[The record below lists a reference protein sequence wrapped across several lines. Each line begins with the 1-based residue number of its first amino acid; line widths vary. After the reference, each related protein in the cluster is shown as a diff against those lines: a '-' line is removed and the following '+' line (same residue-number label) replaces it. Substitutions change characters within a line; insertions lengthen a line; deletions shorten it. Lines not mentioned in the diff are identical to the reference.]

1 MNEFQSAIEVFDAD
15 NSPQGRVLREGL
27 KLIGTLGIDRVT
39 VAAILAEAK
48 VARGTVYAHFGDV
61 FGVFASAWSA
71 LGRPWLTVMMSGV
84 PEAEIPAEYR
94 SALVQILCAAR
105 RAPVL
110 NEVVA
115 PDVAAV
121 WGSVDHSSL
130 ITESRAIWGLLMRLS
145 IELSRPI
152 LPDADSLAPLI
163 AMITALPDDAI
174 ERYSLGE
181 TAPVVAE
188 IPPAQS
194 PFDAEDDDITRRL
207 MVAAVD
213 VVASSG
219 LSSASMLRVCRT
231 ARLTPGAAAPRF
243 TDLRALHDYAFS
255 ASLADVVRQ
264 NAGVIS
270 GTLEDLSIPD
280 QSAAIN
286 SSSLQPSRRKWR
298 LYRQEFHLAAMT
310 DPDLAAKMRSAIV
323 DTDAASYDAILA
335 TGVELPL
342 AKAMVLF
349 THVAAAGVGAVDA
362 LGLPLAS
369 MDTRPVFHW
378 LFESFTGAPA
388 GVAGR

>member
-1 MNEFQSAIEVFDAD
+1 MNKLRAAIDAFDAD

-27 KLIGTLGIDRVT
+27 KLVGTLGIDRVT

-61 FGVFASAWSA
+61 FGVFASAWSV

-84 PEAEIPAEYR
+84 PEAEIPTEYR

-110 NEVVA
+110 DEVVA
-115 PDVAAV
+115 PDVAVV
-121 WGSVDHSSL
+121 WDSVDHSSL

-152 LPDADSLAPLI
+152 LPDADSLVPLI
-163 AMITALPDDAI
+163 AMIAALPDDAI
-174 ERYSLGE
+174 ERYELGN
-181 TAPVVAE
+181 TAPAVLE
-188 IPPAQS
+188 LPPAQS
-194 PFDAEDDDITRRL
+194 PFDAEGDDITRRL

-270 GTLEDLSIPD
+270 GTLEDLSVPE

-310 DPDLAAKMRSAIV
+310 DPELAAKMRSAIV
-323 DTDAASYDAILA
+323 ATDAASYEAILA
-335 TGVELPL
+335 TGVDLPL

-349 THVAAAGVGAVDA
+349 THVAAAGVGAVDS

-378 LFESFTGAPA
+378 LVEAFTLASA

>member
-1 MNEFQSAIEVFDAD
+1 MNEFQFAIDAFDAD

-27 KLIGTLGIDRVT
+27 KLIGAVGIDRVT

-84 PEAEIPAEYR
+84 PEAEIPTEYR

-110 NEVVA
+110 DEVVA

-121 WGSVDHSSL
+121 WGSVNHSSL
-130 ITESRAIWGLLMRLS
+130 ITEFRAIWSLMMRLS

-152 LPDADSLAPLI
+152 LPEADSLAPLI
-163 AMITALPDDAI
+163 AMIAALPDDAI

-188 IPPAQS
+188 LPPAQS
-194 PFDAEDDDITRRL
+194 PFDAEGDDITRRL

-270 GTLEDLSIPD
+270 GTLEDLSVPE
-280 QSAAIN
+280 QSAAI
-286 SSSLQPSRRKWR
+286 SSSSMQASRRKWR

-310 DPDLAAKMRSAIV
+310 DPELAAKMRSAIV
-323 DTDAASYDAILA
+323 ATDAASYDAILA
-335 TGVELPL
+335 TGVDLPL
-342 AKAMVLF
+342 AKALVLF

-369 MDTRPVFHW
+369 MDTRPMFHW
-378 LFESFTGAPA
+378 LFESFTGAPV
-388 GVAGR
+388 VAGR

>member
-1 MNEFQSAIEVFDAD
+1 MNELRAAIDAFDAD

-27 KLIGTLGIDRVT
+27 KLVGTLGIDRVT

-71 LGRPWLTVMMSGV
+71 LGRPWLTVMMRGV

-110 NEVVA
+110 DEVVA

-130 ITESRAIWGLLMRLS
+130 ITESRAIWGLMMLLS

-152 LPDADSLAPLI
+152 LPEADSLAPLL
-163 AMITALPDDAI
+163 AMIAALPDDAI

-188 IPPAQS
+188 LPPAQS
-194 PFDAEDDDITRRL
+194 PFDAEGDDITRRL

-243 TDLRALHDYAFS
+243 TDLRSLHDYAFS

-270 GTLEDLSIPD
+270 GTLEDLSIPE
-280 QSAAIN
+280 QSAVI
-286 SSSLQPSRRKWR
+286 SSSSMEPSRRKWR
-298 LYRQEFHLAAMT
+298 LYRQEFHIAAMS
-310 DPDLAAKMRSAIV
+310 DPELASKMRSSIV
-323 DTDAASYDAILA
+323 ATDAASYDAILA
-335 TGVELPL
+335 TGVDLPL
-342 AKAMVLF
+342 AKALVLF

-369 MDTRPVFHW
+369 MDMRPMFHW
-378 LFESFTGAPA
+378 LFESFSGAPA
-388 GVAGR
+388 GVKGR

>member
-110 NEVVA
+110 DEVVA

-130 ITESRAIWGLLMRLS
+130 ITESRAIWGLMMLLS

-152 LPDADSLAPLI
+152 LPEADSLAPIL
-163 AMITALPDDAI
+163 AMIAALPDDAI

-188 IPPAQS
+188 LPPAQS

-219 LSSASMLRVCRT
+219 LSSASMLRVCRA

-243 TDLRALHDYAFS
+243 TDLRSLHDYAFS

-270 GTLEDLSIPD
+270 GTLEDLSIPE
-280 QSAAIN
+280 QSAVI
-286 SSSLQPSRRKWR
+286 SSSSMEPSRRKWR
-298 LYRQEFHLAAMT
+298 LYRQEFHIAAMS
-310 DPDLAAKMRSAIV
+310 DPELASKMRSSIV
-323 DTDAASYDAILA
+323 ATDAASYDAILA
-335 TGVELPL
+335 TGVDFPL
-342 AKAMVLF
+342 AKALVLF

-369 MDTRPVFHW
+369 MDMRPMFHW
-378 LFESFTGAPA
+378 LFESFSGAPA
-388 GVAGR
+388 GVKGR